1 MKILSALAL
10 LPAIAAAQSTP
21 RDSTRLAPVVVTAT
35 RVQTTV
41 NAPVSATVLSGDSLR
56 ARGITHLADA
66 LRLVPG
72 VTVASSSSFGS
83 QASLFVRGGQG
94 NYVRVL
100 LDGVPLNEPG
110 GAFDVGS
117 LTLDNIDRVEV
128 VRGPAS
134 VLYGADAVTGVIQLF
149 SRTAAGGTR
158 GSASLEGG
166 SYGSRDVALSGGT
179 SLHRITLNATVADRG
194 SDGILAF
201 NNGYRNRSAGTSVRI
216 LPDAR
221 TEATLSARWQH
232 VVYHAPTE
240 SDGTVADHN
249 AENTDHRL
257 VLAFNGRRVL
267 TPRLTAS
274 WNLASGEN
282 SPRSND
288 GPDNAGDTL
297 GFYGFFSRGTVTR
310 RSADLQLTARAGA
323 SQTLTLGAEA
333 SRDHERSSS
342 RSLSEY
348 GEDDGA
354 FVAARNDRALY
365 LQAVGAVAG
374 RGSYQLG
381 ARLDDNSAFG
391 TFRTLRLGAAWQLA
405 GAWRARGAVGSAFRA
420 PSFFENFAT
429 GYVNGNP
436 ALVPERTRSSE
447 LGVEGAL
454 AGVTVSVVGF
464 RQRFADLIQY
474 TSRTASPTAPNYLNV
489 AGASA
494 DGVETEFAAML
505 PAGVRGQLSYTWT
518 RTRVTD
524 AGFDEGAGANLVLGQ
539 PLIRRPA
546 RAARVDFGRSLGA
559 RSTLNVGA
567 SYTGRA
573 ADRDFSGF
581 PARPVVLP
589 AHTLVDLASTVR
601 LSASDARMPLHARLR
616 IENLGGTRYQG
627 IYGFAAPG
635 RVIRAGLTIGQ
646 P

>member
-1 MKILSALAL
+1 MKTLAALAF
-10 LPAIAAAQSTP
+10 LPAIAAAQSAP
-21 RDSTRLAPVVVTAT
+21 RDSTRLAAVVITAT
-35 RVQTTV
+35 RVQTAV
-41 NAPVSATVLSGDSLR
+41 SAPVSATVLSGDSLR

-72 VTVASSSSFGS
+72 VSVASSSSFGS

-94 NYVRVL
+94 NYVRVI

-110 GAFDVGS
+110 GAFDIGS
-117 LTLDNIDRVEV
+117 LTLENIDRVEV

-149 SRTAAGGTR
+149 SRTTAGGTH
-158 GSASLEGG
+158 GAASLEGG
-166 SYGSRDVALSGGT
+166 SYGSRDFALTGGT
-179 SLHRITLNATVADRG
+179 SFHRVAFNASAADRG

-201 NNGYRNRSAGTSVRI
+201 NNGYRNRSAGASVRV

-232 VVYHAPTE
+232 VVYHVPTK

-257 VLAFNGRRVL
+257 VVAFNGRRVL
-267 TPRLTAS
+267 TSRLTAS
-274 WNLASGEN
+274 WNLASGEH

-288 GPDNAGDTL
+288 GPDSAGDTL

-348 GEDDGA
+348 GEDVGA
-354 FVAARNDRALY
+354 FVAARNDRAVY
-365 LQAVGAVAG
+365 VQAVGAVAG
-374 RGSYQLG
+374 RGSYQFG

-391 TFRTLRLGAAWQLA
+391 TFRTLRLGGAWQIA
-405 GAWRARGAVGSAFRA
+405 GSWRARGAVGSAFRA

-429 GYVNGNP
+429 GYVLGNA

-447 LGVEGAL
+447 VGVEGTI
-454 AGVTVSVVGF
+454 AGVNMSVVAF

-474 TSRTASPTAPNYLNV
+474 TSQTASPTAPNYVNV
-489 AGASA
+489 AGANA
-494 DGVETEFAAML
+494 DGVETEFTATL
-505 PAGVRGQLSYTWT
+505 PAAVQGRFSYTWT

-524 AGFDEGAGANLVLGQ
+524 AGFDKGAGANLVLGQ

-546 RAARVDFGRSLGA
+546 HAARIELGRRLGA
-559 RSTLNVGA
+559 RANLTLGA

-573 ADRDFSGF
+573 ADRDFSGWPAKPVMM
-581 PARPVVLP
+581 PAR
-589 AHTLVDLASTVR
+589 TLVDVASTVR
-601 LSASDARMPLHARLR
+601 LSARDARLPLHAILR
-616 IENLGGTRYQG
+616 VENLGGTKYQG

-635 RVIRAGLTIGQ
+635 RVIKAGLTLGQ

>member
-1 MKILSALAL
+1 MKTFAAL
-10 LPAIAAAQSTP
+10 LLVPSIAAAQSAP
-21 RDSTRLAPVVVTAT
+21 RDSSRLASVVITAT
-35 RVQTTV
+35 RVETTV
-41 NAPVSATVLSGDSLR
+41 RAPVSATVLSGDSLR

-72 VTVASSSSFGS
+72 VSVAASSSFGS
-83 QASLFVRGGQG
+83 QASLFIRGGQG

-110 GAFDVGS
+110 GAFDIGS
-117 LTLDNIDRVEV
+117 LTLENIDRVEV

-149 SRTAAGGTR
+149 SRTAAGATR
-158 GSASLEGG
+158 GSATVEGG
-166 SYGSRDVALSGGT
+166 SYGARDLSLTGGT
-179 SLHRITLNATVADRG
+179 SFHRVALNASASDRG

-201 NNGYRNRSAGTSVRI
+201 NNNYRTRSAAASVR
-216 LPDAR
+216 LFPDAR

-257 VLAFNGRRVL
+257 VVAFNGRRML
-267 TPRLTAS
+267 TSRVTAT

-323 SQTLTLGAEA
+323 SQSVTLGVAA

-354 FVAARNDRALY
+354 FVAARNDRAAY
-365 LQAVGAVAG
+365 LQAVGRVAR
-374 RGSYQLG
+374 RGSYQFG

-405 GAWRARGAVGSAFRA
+405 GSWRVRGAVGSAFRA

-429 GYVNGNP
+429 GYVTGNP

-447 LGVEGAL
+447 LGVEGVL

-474 TSRTASPTAPNYLNV
+474 TSQTASPAAPNYVNI
-489 AGASA
+489 AGANA
-494 DGVETEFAAML
+494 DGIEAGLAAVL
-505 PAGVRGQLSYTWT
+505 PASVRGRLSYTWT
-518 RTRVTD
+518 KTRVTD

-539 PLIRRPA
+539 PLVRRPEHVA
-546 RAARVDFGRSLGA
+546 RLELGRSLGA
-559 RSTLNVGA
+559 RATLTAGA

-573 ADRDFSGF
+573 ADRDFSGWPAKPVMM
-581 PARPVVLP
+581 PAR
-589 AHTLVDLASTVR
+589 TLVDLASMVR
-601 LSASDARMPLHARLR
+601 LSSPGARVPVHAQLR
-616 IENLGGTRYQG
+616 IDNLGGTKYQG

-635 RVIRAGLTIGQ
+635 RVIRAGITIGQ
-646 P
+646 Q